1 MFMFALRRTGVGLV
15 QIFVA
20 LSVIFLAV
28 RAVPGDPAVVL
39 ASGAGGNAD
48 VNPET
53 LQHIRQSMGL
63 DKPLLVQY
71 LDYLKGVLVGDLGHS
86 FQDNSSV
93 ASTLAQRLPNTV
105 EIVVLGAL
113 LGILVGVAIGS
124 WVGRGRHLVQLVGA
138 GMISLG
144 ISVPVYIL
152 GSLLVLVF
160 ALNLGWFPTGGYA
173 DLATDVTGHLQRLVL
188 PSVALSAAFAAVV
201 ARMTASSVREVA
213 RQDWVRTA
221 RSVGLGPRRVFR
233 QDVLRNALNPV
244 VTVVGLQLGSLLGG
258 TVLVE
263 RIFNWPGI
271 GSLLVNA
278 IAQRDYPVVQGV
290 VVTVSIIFIAI
301 NIVVDVAYG
310 LLDPRVGKA

>member
-1 MFMFALRRTGVGLV
+1 
-15 QIFVA
+15 
-20 LSVIFLAV
+20 
-28 RAVPGDPAVVL
+28 
-39 ASGAGGNAD
+39 
-48 VNPET
+48 
-53 LQHIRQSMGL
+53 MGL
-63 DKPLLVQY
+63 DKPFLVQY
-71 LDYLKGVLVGDLGHS
+71 FDYLKGVLVGNLGQS
-86 FQDNSSV
+86 FQDHAGV
-93 ASTLAQRLPNTV
+93 ATTLAQRLPNTV
-105 EIVVLGAL
+105 EIVVLAAL
-113 LGILVGVAIGS
+113 LGVVVGVAVGS
-124 WVGRGRHLVQLVGA
+124 WVGRGRHIVQLLGA
-138 GMISLG
+138 GLISLG

-173 DLATDVTGHLQRLVL
+173 DLTTDFVGHVQRLVL
-188 PSVALSAAFAAVV
+188 PAVALSAAFAAIV

-221 RSVGLGPRRVFR
+221 RSIGLGPRRVF
-233 QDVLRNALNPV
+233 QEDVLRNALNPV
-244 VTVVGLQLGSLLGG
+244 VTVVGLQIGSLLGG

-290 VVTVSIIFIAI
+290 VVVVSIIFIAI
-301 NIVVDVAYG
+301 NIVVDIAYG